1 MLPEHL
7 HLLLVFAQ
15 SLWSYF
21 IMSGLRKMGSC
32 DGKCFKKAGEHI
44 KNKHALQDISEVHEK
59 LK

>member
-1 MLPEHL
+1 M
-7 HLLLVFAQ
+7 
-15 SLWSYF
+15 W
-21 IMSGLRKMGSC
+21 SC